1 MSVQFNLSIIEEHP
15 ELVPEEIQ
23 NLGTQAIQI
32 LWQTS
37 QNIAQ
42 QEIEAVK
49 KRYRQYEA
57 EVLRQRDEALG
68 QVQLVKGEII
78 AANRVIE
85 SLNRENKSL
94 HVDLDNKIGELKSVQ
109 DQIILLR
116 EKLVQQEHEIKYLTE
131 DVGQARESANGLK
144 KRLYEVNRQL
154 EQNQAALKEVR
165 EELAVNLDNRERLES
180 EIKMSRQ
187 KTEEV
192 WKQFKQTEKQT
203 VVAEALVLELRESG
217 RRYEQEI
224 KSLKTDKQEIKAS
237 LEIEAKARGELEK
250 NLAMLQ
256 ARADYQEVVHQDVI
270 AKFEQ
275 DIELAKKDTAAVRK
289 RMITAEAALEREK
302 NAVERLETKMI
313 AANGA
318 KS

>member
-78 AANRVIE
+78 AAKRVIE

-256 ARADYQEVVHQDVI
+256 ARADCQEVVHQEVI

-318 KS
+318 NS